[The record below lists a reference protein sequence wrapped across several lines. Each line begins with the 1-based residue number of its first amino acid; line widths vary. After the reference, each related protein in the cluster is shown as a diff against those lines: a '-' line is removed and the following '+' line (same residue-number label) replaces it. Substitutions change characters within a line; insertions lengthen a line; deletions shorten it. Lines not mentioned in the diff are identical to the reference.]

1 MIRQNICWFDAV
13 AKLDL
18 NNYNGVMFLS
28 DPKMGIYIDYAATT
42 PVDPRV
48 LKAMEPY
55 FNEKYGNTMSLHK
68 QGRKSKESLEESRKT
83 VAALMNAKPN
93 ELIFTGSATESNNT
107 VLKGIAYANKNKG
120 KHIIISAIEHNC
132 IIEPARW
139 LEKQGYEITSLPVD
153 KFGLVNLTHLEN
165 AIRKDTIL
173 VSIMHANN
181 EIGTIQDIQQI
192 GKICKEKNVYFHSD
206 AVQSFGKIPIDV
218 KKLNIDMLSVNSHKM
233 YGPKGVGGL
242 YIKKGTKIEPLL
254 HGGGHEF
261 NKRAS
266 TVNVAGAVGF
276 AEAARIQQKEMS
288 SDAQKQTLIRDK
300 LIDELLKIND
310 SHLNGHPTKRL
321 PNNANFWFAYIEG
334 ESLLMLLDM
343 EGVYAS
349 TGSACS
355 SDSLEASHVLL
366 AIGLKPQEAHGS
378 LRLSLGKYTTEEGIK
393 YVLNVVPKSVE
404 RLRKISPFQKGWK
417 Q

>member
-1 MIRQNICWFDAV
+1 ME
-13 AKLDL
+13 L
-18 NNYNGVMFLS
+18 YM
-28 DPKMGIYIDYAATT
+28 DYAATT

-48 LKAMEPY
+48 LKAMMPY

-68 QGRKSKESLEESRKT
+68 IGREAKEALEESRKT
-83 VAALMNAKPN
+83 VAELMNAEPK
-93 ELIFTGSATESNNT
+93 EFIFTASATEANNT
-107 VLKGIAYANKNKG
+107 VIKGVAYANKNKG
-120 KHIIISAIEHNC
+120 KHIIISAIEHHC
-132 IIEPARW
+132 ILEPAKW
-139 LEKQGYEITSLPVD
+139 LEQQGCEITRLPVD
-153 KFGLVNLTHLEN
+153 KTGLVNLEELEN

-192 GKICKEKNVYFHSD
+192 GKICKEKNIYFHSD
-206 AVQSFGKIPIDV
+206 AAQSFGKIPIDV
-218 KKLNIDMLSVNSHKM
+218 KEMNIDLLSVSAHKM

-261 NKRAS
+261 KKRAS
-266 TVNVAGAVGF
+266 TVNVAGTVGF
-276 AEAARIQQKEMS
+276 AEAAKIQKKEMEF
-288 SDAQKQTLIRDK
+288 DAKEQTALRDK
-300 LIDELLKIND
+300 LIKNILTIDD

-321 PNNANFWFAYIEG
+321 PNNTNFWFAYIEG
-334 ESLLMLLDM
+334 ESLLMHLDM
-343 EGVYAS
+343 EGIAAS

-378 LRLSLGKYTTEEGIK
+378 LRLSLGKYSTEEGID
-393 YVLNVVPKSVE
+393 YALQVVPKAVN
-404 RLRKISPFQKGWK
+404 RLREISPFKKGWK